1 MITLSRPPDA
11 SIALFGENAKA
22 RTPLK
27 KITEDLNGNKAALT
41 LYRER
46 VVSSVGYLTP
56 HSRSECTHLAY
67 LQRVEVALRFKHLRD
82 SI

>member
-27 KITEDLNGNKAALT
+27 KMTEDLNGNKAALT

-46 VVSSVGYLTP
+46 VVSSVGCLTP
-56 HSRSECTHLAY
+56 HSRLECSHPAY
-67 LQRVEVALRFKHLRD
+67 LLRVEAALHFKYRRD